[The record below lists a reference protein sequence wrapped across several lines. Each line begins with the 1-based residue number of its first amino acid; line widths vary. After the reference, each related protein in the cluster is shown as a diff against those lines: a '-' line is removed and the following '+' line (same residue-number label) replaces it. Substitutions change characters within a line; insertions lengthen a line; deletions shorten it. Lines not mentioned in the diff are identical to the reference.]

1 MIQLISVIA
10 NMHNGVGHHI
20 PYHKSV
26 GVAAEL
32 NGWEHFAVYSKE
44 EVIQDPPKKWL
55 PCLSKKG
62 LYVHLGKHFFW
73 FPFKFTLKMY
83 GIINF
88 TFLFK
93 SLINGLRIR
102 KEAIIFF
109 DDPAPAHI
117 LSIFF
122 SILSLKK
129 KNINIWIMFR
139 TPVYEKFSRLYL
151 YKAILFASKKILGNE
166 KIAILTDSEELR
178 SDLCKYF
185 VSRIIVMP
193 IPHIGNLKEESKES
207 EIFGIKNAC
216 DEILCWWPGSPRA
229 EKGFKHILELIEEDR
244 SYKNKFRLLVSETL
258 NLESLRKSIPV
269 TFIPDSLVR
278 KDYEALMKRVDIV
291 LLPYDPDQYG
301 ERTSGIFVEAIAHG
315 ALPIVTKNTW
325 MAKELDKF
333 NLNFLKV
340 EWDSPNLGLKIDYI
354 LSKNNNELTKKM
366 RNFYNLNHGEQAFA
380 RIMKEIS

>member
-1 MIQLISVIA
+1 
-10 NMHNGVGHHI
+10 MHNGVGHHI

-26 GVAAEL
+26 GVAAAL

-44 EVIQDPPKKWL
+44 EVIQDLPKKWL

-73 FPFKFTLKMY
+73 FPLKFTLKMY

-102 KEAIIFF
+102 NEAIIFF

-117 LSIFF
+117 MSIFF

-166 KIAILTDSEELR
+166 KITILTDSKCLEEKL
-178 SDLCKYF
+178 KIYF
-185 VSRIIVMP
+185 FSEIYLMP
-193 IPHIGNLKEESKES
+193 IPHTLNPQYSNIYQAAVNDIPVP
-207 EIFGIKNAC
+207 EIK
-216 DEILCWWPGSPRA
+216 CWWPGAPRE
-229 EKGFKHILELIEEDR
+229 EKGLDHIQALSKKLNEFIWGGKLVLMLSEKVKISEQAKVNNIIRLREPLSR
-244 SYKNKFRLLVSETL
+244 FEYEQLMAKSKF
-258 NLESLRKSIPV
+258 I
-269 TFIPDSLVR
+269 
-278 KDYEALMKRVDIV
+278 
-291 LLPYDPDQYG
+291 LLPYDPREYS
-301 ERTSGIFVEAIAHG
+301 ERTSGIFVEAVCAG
-315 ALPIVTKNTW
+315 AIPLVTKNTW
-325 MAKELDKF
+325 MAKELE
-333 NLNFLKV
+333 NF
-340 EWDSPNLGLKIDYI
+340 GLQ
-354 LSKNNNELTKKM
+354 ELTLEWVEPDLIGAINKVFHDSTIKELFQKM
-366 RNFYNLNHGEQAFA
+366 IREYSNNHGETAYA
-380 RIMKEIS
+380 LKMSYLKDRLC